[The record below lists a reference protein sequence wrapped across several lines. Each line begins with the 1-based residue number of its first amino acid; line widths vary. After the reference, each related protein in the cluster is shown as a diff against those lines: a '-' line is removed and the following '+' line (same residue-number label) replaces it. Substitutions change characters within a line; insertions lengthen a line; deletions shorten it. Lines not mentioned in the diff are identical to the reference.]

1 MSEPDIQQPVP
12 TEAMSTQI
20 RSVLDKLRTIT
31 PAVFQQRLD
40 TKAQEIDPTVGIAI
54 VPLPEQ
60 GSVVA
65 EDEQEYKFYVARVEA
80 GKHVN
85 PHVHFKGEEPY
96 RIVTGE
102 EGVMHIG
109 TVDGQSVTWKPAEPK
124 KAGDEIIV
132 AGGEVHS
139 FENTGSTPVDFT
151 FACPDSHLDN
161 TKDRVMTT
169 DFQNGFPQYKN
180 Q

>member
-1 MSEPDIQQPVP
+1 MSEQDIQQPSP
-12 TEAMSTQI
+12 TEVAPNQI
-20 RSVLDKLRTIT
+20 QGVLDKLRTIG

-40 TKAQEIDPTVGIAI
+40 AKAQEIDPTVGIAI
-54 VPLPEQ
+54 VPLPDQ

-65 EDEQEYKFYVARVEA
+65 EDRQEYKFYVARVES

-85 PHVHFKGEEPY
+85 PHVHFKGDEPY

-109 TVDGQSVTWKPAEPK
+109 TVDGRSVNWKAPEPK

-132 AGGEVHS
+132 QGGEVHS
-139 FENTGSTPVDFT
+139 FENTGSTAVDFT
-151 FACPDSHLDN
+151 FACPDNHLN
-161 TKDRVMTT
+161 EVDRVMTA
-169 DFQNGFPQYKN
+169 DYQNGFPQYKN
-180 Q
+180 P